1 MKNKFFH
8 KVNFIYLAN
17 IVPATLCRPWKGKI
31 IIMKKQ
37 KIVVG
42 SRDSKL
48 AVMQTELVMQEIRR
62 YNPEIELELITLK
75 TTGDL
80 ILDQSL
86 DKIGGKGLFV
96 KELDQ
101 ALLDGRIDIAIHS
114 LKDMPMEENE
124 ELPIVALPKRGDAR
138 DVLVLPEGCEYIEN
152 EEALFYQNIGSS
164 SERRKLQIQKLMPGA
179 GTSSVRGN
187 VITRLAKLDR
197 GEYTSLILAAAG
209 LQRVGLPHRIS
220 RYFSVEEMI
229 PAAGQGILS
238 IQARR
243 DLNVDFLHKIKDDN
257 TTYAALAERSFVRT
271 LDGGCSSPIAAHAT
285 VEGEELKL
293 IGLYYNEKTTEHRV
307 ATVADRKERAEIA
320 GEQLALRLRGEIG

>member
-1 MKNKFFH
+1 
-8 KVNFIYLAN
+8 
-17 IVPATLCRPWKGKI
+17 
-31 IIMKKQ
+31 MKKN

-48 AVMQTELVMQEIRR
+48 AVMQTEIVMKEIMR

-138 DVLVLPEGCEYIEN
+138 DVLVLPQGCEFVEN
-152 EEALFYQNIGSS
+152 EDKALYYQNIGSS
-164 SERRKLQIQKLMPGA
+164 SARRKLQIKKLIPDA
-179 GTSSVRGN
+179 CTSIVRGN

-197 GEYTSLILAAAG
+197 GDYSSLILAAAG
-209 LQRVGLPHRIS
+209 LQRVGLPQRIS
-220 RYFSVEEMI
+220 HFFSVEEMI
-229 PAAGQGILS
+229 PAACQGILS

-243 DLNVDFLHKIKDDN
+243 DLDVEFLKYIKDDN

-285 VEGEELKL
+285 VEGEYIKL
-293 IGLYYNEKTTEHRV
+293 IGLYYNESTTEHRV
-307 ATVADRKERAEIA
+307 AEAVDRKERAEIV

>member
-1 MKNKFFH
+1 MKN
-8 KVNFIYLAN
+8 
-17 IVPATLCRPWKGKI
+17 RKI
-31 IIMKKQ
+31 II
-37 KIVVG
+37 G

-48 AVMQTELVMQEIRR
+48 AVMQTELVMNEIRR
-62 YNPEIELELITLK
+62 YNLGIELDLVTMK
-75 TTGDL
+75 TTGDM
-80 ILDQSL
+80 ILDKTL

-114 LKDMPMEENE
+114 LKDMPMDENV

-138 DVLVLPEGCEYIEN
+138 DVLVIPQISSNLTANSKVIEN
-152 EEALFYQNIGSS
+152 HITREVLSLQNWLSSQEIYPFLEHIGSS
-164 SERRKLQIQKLMPGA
+164 SARRKLQIEQLVPRA
-179 GTSSVRGN
+179 LTSSVRGN
-187 VITRLAKLDR
+187 IITRLAKLDR

-209 LQRVGLPHRIS
+209 LQRVGLESRIS

-243 DLNVDFLHKIKDDN
+243 DCNVDFLKDIIDMK
-257 TTYAALAERSFVRT
+257 TTAEAAAERSFVRF

-285 VEGEELKL
+285 VRGEEIRLV
-293 IGLYYNEKTTEHRV
+293 GLYYNEKSGEHKV
-307 ATVADRKERAEIA
+307 DSIVGDKKRAKAI
-320 GEQLALRLRGEIG
+320 GEKLALRLRGEIG

>member
-1 MKNKFFH
+1 MKKNK
-8 KVNFIYLAN
+8 
-17 IVPATLCRPWKGKI
+17 I
-31 IIMKKQ
+31 I
-37 KIVVG
+37 VG

-48 AVMQTELVMQEIRR
+48 AVMQTELVMQEIKRA
-62 YNPEIELELITLK
+62 NPGIKLELVTLK

-96 KELDQ
+96 KELDI
-101 ALLDGRIDIAIHS
+101 ALLAGRIDIAVHS
-114 LKDMPMEENE
+114 LKDMPMEENK

-138 DVLVLPEGCEYIEN
+138 DVLVLPQACKFIVN
-152 EEALFYQNIGSS
+152 EDMSLYYKNIGSS
-164 SERRKLQIQKLMPGA
+164 SARRKLQIQKLLPSA
-179 GTSSVRGN
+179 GTSGVRGN
-187 VITRLAKLDR
+187 VITRLDKLDR
-197 GEYTSLILAAAG
+197 GEFTSLILAAAG
-209 LQRVGLPHRIS
+209 LHRVGLPHRIS
-220 RYFSVEEMI
+220 RYFPVEEMI

-243 DLNVDFLHKIKDDN
+243 DLDVDFLQNIKDID
-257 TTYAALAERSFVRT
+257 TKYAALGERSFVRT

-285 VEGEELKL
+285 IEGEEIKL

-307 ATVADRKERAEIA
+307 ATVVDRKERAEIV